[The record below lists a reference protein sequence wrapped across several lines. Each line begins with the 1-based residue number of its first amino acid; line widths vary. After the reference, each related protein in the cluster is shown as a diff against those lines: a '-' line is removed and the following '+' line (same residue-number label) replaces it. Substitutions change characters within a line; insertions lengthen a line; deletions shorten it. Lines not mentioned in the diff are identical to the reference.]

1 MAQPLWLS
9 YKVSRIFRPV
19 GRYPRIMLTPKPK
32 QLAPSADAAVTHL
45 PSGVPDA
52 VLVERA
58 RDHARGAESLLYR
71 RHAGP
76 LLSMTG
82 RMLRNTHLA
91 EDTVQDA
98 FVRAFERL
106 HQLKDPTMF
115 RSWLLSIV
123 VSLVKKR
130 LRRQRLLTWVGLEA
144 LTDVQLDSQ
153 AKGHLN
159 IEARN
164 ELRVLDAQLKQLPSA
179 HALAWSLR
187 YVEGEKLED
196 VAAAMKKS
204 LATTKRYI
212 AAAER
217 HSRANVAIEVP

>member
-1 MAQPLWLS
+1 MPSPHA
-9 YKVSRIFRPV
+9 RPSPS
-19 GRYPRIMLTPKPK
+19 PRT
-32 QLAPSADAAVTHL
+32 ADVAHL

-58 RDHARGAESLLYR
+58 REHDRGAESLLYR
-71 RHAGP
+71 RHAGA
-76 LLSMTG
+76 LLAMSG
-82 RMLRNTHLA
+82 RMLRNSHLA

-106 HQLKDPTMF
+106 HQLKDASMF
-115 RSWLLSIV
+115 RSWLLSIL

-144 LTDVQLDSQ
+144 LTDVSLEQQAASHLDV
-153 AKGHLN
+153 
-159 IEARN
+159 EARLALKLLDQKLK
-164 ELRVLDAQLKQLPSA
+164 ELPAA

-196 VAAAMKKS
+196 VATAMKKS

-212 AAAER
+212 AAAEQ
-217 HSRANVAIEVP
+217 HLRAQVAMEIP

>member
-1 MAQPLWLS
+1 MPNPRPQPMSSEAQ
-9 YKVSRIFRPV
+9 
-19 GRYPRIMLTPKPK
+19 G
-32 QLAPSADAAVTHL
+32 AAVAHL

-58 RDHARGAESLLYR
+58 REHDRGAESLLYR
-71 RHAGP
+71 RHAAP
-76 LLSMTG
+76 LLAMAG
-82 RMLRNTHLA
+82 RLLRSSHQA

-144 LTDVQLDSQ
+144 LSDVTLEQQAHTQL
-153 AKGHLN
+153 N
-159 IEARN
+159 VEARN
-164 ELRVLDAQLKQLPSA
+164 ELKVLDQRLKALPTA

-217 HSRANVAIEVP
+217 QLRPGAALDAQKEVP

>member
-1 MAQPLWLS
+1 MP
-9 YKVSRIFRPV
+9 
-19 GRYPRIMLTPKPK
+19 TPSVNSG
-32 QLAPSADAAVTHL
+32 PSDARGGADVAHL
-45 PSGVPDA
+45 RTGVPDA
-52 VLVERA
+52 TLVERA
-58 RDHARGAESLLYR
+58 REHDRGAESLLYR

-76 LLSMTG
+76 LLAMTA
-82 RMLRNTHLA
+82 RLLRSSHLA

-106 HQLKDPTMF
+106 HQLKDPSMF

-123 VSLVKKR
+123 ISMVKKR

-144 LTDVQLDSQ
+144 LTDVALDQQ
-153 AKGHLN
+153 AASHLSV
-159 IEARN
+159 EARN
-164 ELRVLDAQLKQLPSA
+164 ELKALDARLKELPAA
-179 HALAWSLR
+179 HAVAWSLR

-196 VAAAMKKS
+196 VAVAMKKS

-217 HSRANVAIEVP
+217 HVRTHVRLTEEEVP